1 MALKVYRST
10 SRIPVKIGDALF
22 KLSPFTQ
29 EQKIELMQC
38 ISMDGGTRVENLAKM
53 SFMACKFAIK
63 EVSGIV
69 NEDDSEFK
77 LEFDEKGVSTESLN
91 TLLTLELSQELLTTC
106 QTFIQGIPKEILN
119 PTTKK
124 KFENV
129 EILPQET
136 VSKKN

>member
-1 MALKVYRST
+1 
-10 SRIPVKIGDALF
+10 
-22 KLSPFTQ
+22 
-29 EQKIELMQC
+29 
-38 ISMDGGTRVENLAKM
+38 MDGGTRVENLAKM